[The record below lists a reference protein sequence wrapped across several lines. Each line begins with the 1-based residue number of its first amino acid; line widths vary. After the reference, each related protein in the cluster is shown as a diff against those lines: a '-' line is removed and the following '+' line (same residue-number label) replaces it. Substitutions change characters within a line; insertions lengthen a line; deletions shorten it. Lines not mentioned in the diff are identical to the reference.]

1 MLDVDVLIYTENVL
15 MFVTIKRYALI
26 KNRINIINQT
36 NNQKYEVCNIY
47 LFSLSKALVT
57 F

>member
-26 KNRINIINQT
+26 INGINIIIQT
-36 NNQKYEVCNIY
+36 NNQKYEVYNIY
-47 LFSLSKALVT
+47 LFSLSKTIVT